1 MGNTFISLAFLSLS
15 KKKQKKQ
22 QKQLLNHTKI
32 DVTWGKGVTWGNGG
46 NNSIDMIFS
55 MIFTSLFTS
64 QSGSNN
70 LSKIRFH
77 FMIPS
82 INDSTKS
89 FMTMIN
95 GTLVQE
101 IGGKK
106 ILEPFAVTLY
116 SYEILLVLL
125 EKVSPAFCT
134 LFLTAF

>member
-1 MGNTFISLAFLSLS
+1 
-15 KKKQKKQ
+15 
-22 QKQLLNHTKI
+22 
-32 DVTWGKGVTWGNGG
+32 
-46 NNSIDMIFS
+46 
-55 MIFTSLFTS
+55 
-64 QSGSNN
+64 
-70 LSKIRFH
+70 
-77 FMIPS
+77 MIPS